1 NYVGTTPAAWNDP
14 AKAKEIAAAQKAQGA
29 DIIYAAAGGSGL
41 GLIDFVKQ
49 ERCIKTAD
57 LPSGVSFI
65 RDPFADVPKPPDYA
79 SACSG
84 DSRPMFFIG
93 VDANQNYL
101 GDTDNNPA
109 TLNHGLTSMLKRVDV
124 ATYEVI
130 RSVVEGNFVGGI
142 QDFGLENEGVGYAL
156 DEYNEAL
163 IPADLVAAVEAV
175 KQQIIDGSIEVP
187 EER

>member
-1 NYVGTTPAAWNDP
+1 M
-14 AKAKEIAAAQKAQGA
+14 
-29 DIIYAAAGGSGL
+29 
-41 GLIDFVKQ
+41 
-49 ERCIKTAD
+49 
-57 LPSGVSFI
+57 SFI
-65 RDPFADVPKPPDYA
+65 RDPFAEVPKPADYA
-79 SACSG
+79 SICSG
-84 DSRPMFFIG
+84 DTRPLFFIG

-142 QDFGLENEGVGYAL
+142 QTFGLENEGVGYAL
-156 DEYNEAL
+156 DEYNQAL
-163 IPADLVAAVEAV
+163 LPADLVAAVEAV
-175 KQQIIDGSIEVP
+175 KQNIIAGTLQVP